1 MKNNIFML
9 SLLALVAV
17 APAAN
22 ALTVQNDDKAAYTIK
37 VVPTGGKEFDLS
49 VKASAKTDVD
59 CAKGCTL
66 ALNGKTETV
75 DGKAKLVKI
84 ESGAFAKN

>member
-1 MKNNIFML
+1 MKTNIFML

-22 ALTVQNDDKAAYTIK
+22 ALTVQNDDKAPYTIK
-37 VVPTGGKEFDLS
+37 VVPTAGKAFDVS
-49 VKASAKTDVD
+49 VKAAAKAEID

-75 DGKAKLVKI
+75 DAKAKIVTIKA
-84 ESGAFAKN
+84 GAFAKN

>member
-9 SLLALVAV
+9 SLLALVAL

-22 ALTVQNDDKAAYTIK
+22 ALTVQNDDKAPYTIK
-37 VVPTGGKEFDLS
+37 VVPTAGKAFDIS
-49 VKASAKTDVD
+49 IKASDKAEID

-75 DGKAKLVKI
+75 DAKAKLVKI